1 MTKLL
6 HLICYRKSLCHSHQL
21 CLRTLSSSVFLR
33 CTWLCGISVNFF
45 LQDFAYFSR
54 TFEAIWILECFPPA
68 PAYEHRVHQSWET
81 LHCSLHPPKAK
92 GVRASPCDAKE
103 LITRDF
109 QSKFKARIG
118 IRAFYPEPQLGGNS
132 NTGNVARRFFQSAAI
147 SADILGIPEDLI
159 STFWEL
165 LVAINSTN
173 FQDIQK
179 YETKAKEA
187 FNFWRQVFPKVMT
200 ANCHLLIV
208 HGSLYLRWAQ
218 EEIGVPLGTLT
229 EGSIEVTNKDVKIA
243 NRKFVTRVS
252 AERIHR
258 DIMTRRSWECDPLLH
273 YEMTQN
279 QVTSAVALTYY

>member
-1 MTKLL
+1 MNTE
-6 HLICYRKSLCHSHQL
+6 
-21 CLRTLSSSVFLR
+21 
-33 CTWLCGISVNFF
+33 CT
-45 LQDFAYFSR
+45 
-54 TFEAIWILECFPPA
+54 
-68 PAYEHRVHQSWET
+68 RVGKP
-81 LHCSLHPPKAK
+81 CSLHPQLAPPKAK

-109 QSKFKARIG
+109 QRKFKDRIG

-132 NTGNVARRFFQSAAI
+132 NTGNVARRFFQAAAI

-173 FQDIQK
+173 FQDIQQ

-187 FNFWRQVFPKVMT
+187 FNLWRQVFPKVMT

-279 QVTSAVALTYY
+279 QVTSAVALTYYSIS